1 MKNYIEYYIQE
12 GDGQGYSI
20 KAKELTIDEA
30 VEYQKKYKAL
40 SRKFEI
46 ENIFDVFIEEYKS
59 FKGLLY
65 EAQLSQEMD
74 NHSGLSANIEDHRT
88 RTKLNVSYLG
98 VLNTGKLLL
107 DRLYY
112 KNNGIIK
119 KIDESVFSEF
129 ITERISVFNNNQLY
143 AFACNYRNICQHKV
157 LPINRFSLYENLK
170 QNAVKFTI
178 PLDLTS
184 FNDKDR
190 EQLFS
195 KLDPDFKKFLK
206 REGKIDLNRVIDGY
220 FEGIFDLMISLR
232 RLVKPAVNEAENY
245 LKNNDDNFGKQLKAP
260 TLYINEKEEFNF
272 NFEWFEVAH
281 FLEKKNSTYLKS
293 SQVTRTQ
300 YIEEPRT

>member
-20 KAKELTIDEA
+20 KAKKLTIDEA

-46 ENIFDVFIEEYKS
+46 ENIFDVFIEE
-59 FKGLLY
+59 FKRFKILLT

-98 VLNTGKLLL
+98 ILNTGKLLL

-112 KNNGIIK
+112 ENKEGNSISSIIK
-119 KIDESVFSEF
+119 EIDESVLAAFKKV
-129 ITERISVFNNNQLY
+129 RDRVFVDNNFY
-143 AFACNYRNICQHKV
+143 AFACKYRNLCQHKL
-157 LPINRFSLYENLK
+157 LPINLLILYENLNK
-170 QNAVKFTI
+170 KRSKFSI
-178 PLDLTS
+178 PLELNS
-184 FNDKDR
+184 LGSKDR
-190 EQLFS
+190 RDLFS
-195 KLDPDFKKFLK
+195 KLNTDFKESIK
-206 REGKIDLNRVIDGY
+206 REGQIDLNHVIDGY
-220 FEGIFDLMISLR
+220 FEGIFDLIISLR
-232 RLVKPAVNEAENY
+232 KLVKEAVSEAENY
-245 LKNNDDNFGKQLKAP
+245 LTNKDDNFGRQLKAP
-260 TLYINEKEEFNF
+260 VLYINEKEEFNF

-293 SQVTRTQ
+293 SVVTRT
-300 YIEEPRT
+300 

>member
-119 KIDESVFSEF
+119 KIDESVF
-129 ITERISVFNNNQLY
+129 L
-143 AFACNYRNICQHKV
+143 
-157 LPINRFSLYENLK
+157 SL
-170 QNAVKFTI
+170 
-178 PLDLTS
+178 
-184 FNDKDR
+184 
-190 EQLFS
+190 
-195 KLDPDFKKFLK
+195 
-206 REGKIDLNRVIDGY
+206 
-220 FEGIFDLMISLR
+220 
-232 RLVKPAVNEAENY
+232 
-245 LKNNDDNFGKQLKAP
+245 
-260 TLYINEKEEFNF
+260 
-272 NFEWFEVAH
+272 
-281 FLEKKNSTYLKS
+281 
-293 SQVTRTQ
+293 
-300 YIEEPRT
+300 

>member
-46 ENIFDVFIEEYKS
+46 ENIFDVFIEE
-59 FKGLLY
+59 FKRFKILLT

-112 KNNGIIK
+112 ENKEGNSISSIIK
-119 KIDESVFSEF
+119 EIDESVLATFKKV
-129 ITERISVFNNNQLY
+129 RDRVFVDNNFY
-143 AFACNYRNICQHKV
+143 AFACKYRNLCQHKL
-157 LPINRFSLYENLK
+157 LPINLLILYENLNK
-170 QNAVKFTI
+170 KRSKFSI
-178 PLDLTS
+178 PLELNS
-184 FNDKDR
+184 LGSKDR
-190 EQLFS
+190 RDLFS
-195 KLDPDFKKFLK
+195 KLNTGFKESIK
-206 REGKIDLNRVIDGY
+206 REGQIDLNHVIDGY
-220 FEGIFDLMISLR
+220 FEGIFDLIISLR
-232 RLVKPAVNEAENY
+232 KLVKEAVSEAENY
-245 LKNNDDNFGKQLKAP
+245 LTNKDDNFGRQLKAP
-260 TLYINEKEEFNF
+260 VLYINEKEEFNF

-293 SQVTRTQ
+293 SVVTRT
-300 YIEEPRT
+300 